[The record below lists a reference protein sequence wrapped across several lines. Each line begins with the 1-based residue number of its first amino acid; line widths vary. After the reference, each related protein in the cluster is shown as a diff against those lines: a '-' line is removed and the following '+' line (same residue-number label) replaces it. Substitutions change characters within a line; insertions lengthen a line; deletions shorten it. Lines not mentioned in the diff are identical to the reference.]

1 MKTNQI
7 KKIAAT
13 VAVIAAANQG
23 GFTWN
28 IQEKKM
34 QSHGFAVARA
44 ETQNGFN
51 SDGLLRAVE
60 FAVANGVPCIGGWYD
75 AESGL
80 YYYDAT
86 EIFHD
91 KESAETAAR
100 ENEQIAFFDLDNL
113 QEIRIA

>member
-7 KKIAAT
+7 KKIAAA

-28 IQEKKM
+28 IAENKM

-44 ETQNGFN
+44 ETQNSFN
-51 SDGLLRAVE
+51 REGLLRAVE
-60 FAVANGVPCIGGWYD
+60 FAVKKGVPCIGGWYD
-75 AESGL
+75 SESGL

-86 EIFHD
+86 EIFID
-91 KESAETAAR
+91 KEDAENAAR
-100 ENEQIAFFDLDNL
+100 ENEQLAYFDLYNFE
-113 QEIRIA
+113 EIRI